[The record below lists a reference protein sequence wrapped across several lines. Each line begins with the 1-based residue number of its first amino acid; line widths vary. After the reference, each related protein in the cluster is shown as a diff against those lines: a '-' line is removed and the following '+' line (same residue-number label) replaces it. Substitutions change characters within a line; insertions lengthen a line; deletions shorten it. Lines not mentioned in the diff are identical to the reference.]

1 MPTNQELAVILKFRD
16 EMSAAFTRTTQ
27 AAGRQLD
34 QLGHQIKAFGQQ
46 LVQAGRN
53 MRFLGAEITGVLA
66 ISLAVAQR
74 YSIQTSNAIRDMSNQ
89 SVRLHLVIAQALV
102 PVLESLTA
110 VISRAASAFE
120 EMNPATRDAIIQW
133 TAIGGILLLVGGQLI
148 STWGHLAKLVGQI
161 LIWASSLT
169 VAYGGIVLLVA
180 VIGTVIVAI
189 VGWQK
194 ALIGIARAFDV
205 LMQAIKFLINLLE
218 TGLFRVMAFGLGV
231 WEKWI
236 RLLAALDGPL
246 GKNAANLRKSAEEA
260 RALRQELDKTSMSFA
275 GDAVKDIEVLIQRFK
290 EGGGTAE
297 DFVRHLQDM
306 IDKLKGIRPA
316 GVEATNFILSFKAAW
331 NAFVKETLDLG
342 TKAGNAIVG
351 FFKNVES
358 GVAKSIENILL
369 HGGKFKDFLKGLGQ
383 TIRQAFIS
391 MISQLIAAV
400 VVAIPIALAIY
411 AIPVLGPLVDLAL
424 RAQSMGSIAM
434 GANLARGFGAQRRH
448 QGGVIQRFATGGEVL
463 AMLEP
468 GEFVVNR
475 NATERNRELLE
486 SVNSGRGTGEQG
498 GGKGI
503 AVVFNI
509 NAIDPKTGA
518 EFLLRNSKAIADAV
532 GQEILRNNQSYRRTS
547 RRFA

>member
-1 MPTNQELAVILKFRD
+1 VPTNQELAVILKFRD
-16 EMSAAFTRTTQ
+16 EMTAAFTRTTQ

-66 ISLAVAQR
+66 VSLAVAQR

-110 VISRAASAFE
+110 VISKAATAFE

-180 VIGTVIVAI
+180 VIGTVIVAF

-246 GKNAANLRKSAEEA
+246 GKNAANLRKSAAEA
-260 RALRQELDKTSMSFA
+260 RALRQELDKTSMGFA
-275 GDAVKDIEVLIQRFK
+275 GDAVKDLELLIERFK

-306 IDKLKGIRPA
+306 IDKLKGIKPA

>member
-16 EMSAAFTRTTQ
+16 EMTAAFTRTTQ

-74 YSIQTSNAIRDMSNQ
+74 YSLQTSNAIRDLSNQ
-89 SVRLHLVIAQALV
+89 SVRFHLVIAQALV

-110 VISRAASAFE
+110 VISKAAAAFE
-120 EMNPATRDAIIQW
+120 KMNPATRDAIIQW

-169 VAYGGIVLLVA
+169 VAYGGIVMLLA
-180 VIGTVIVAI
+180 IIATVIVAI

-194 ALIGIARAFDV
+194 VLIGIARAFDV
-205 LMQAIKFLINLLE
+205 LMQAIKFLINLLK
-218 TGLFRVMAFGLGV
+218 TGLFRVMAFGLVV
-231 WEKWI
+231 WEKWL
-236 RLLAALDGPL
+236 RLLAALNGPL
-246 GKNAANLRKSAEEA
+246 GKTAADLRKATDEA

-275 GDAVKDIEVLIQRFK
+275 GDAVKDLELLIERFK

-306 IDKLKGIRPA
+306 IDKLKGIKPA

-475 NATERNRELLE
+475 RSTERNRELLD
-486 SVNSGRGTGEQG
+486 SINSGRASPETGG
-498 GGKGI
+498 GGKV